1 MCVICLGHKQ
11 SAINKAEGLRQST
24 ILASEAVRIE
34 QVNQAKGEAVA
45 ILAKAQARAQ
55 ALDTLGAAIGRSV
68 SKYVCTFCVNLFI
81 YTIHSSIC
89 VIMQY

>member
-1 MCVICLGHKQ
+1 MAGAKQ
-11 SAINKAEGLRQST
+11 SAINRAEGLRQSK

-34 QVNQAKGEAVA
+34 QINKAKGEAAA

-68 SKYVCTFCVNLFI
+68 CLQDYGYLLSNFRHTKNGVLDSV
-81 YTIHSSIC
+81 
-89 VIMQY
+89 